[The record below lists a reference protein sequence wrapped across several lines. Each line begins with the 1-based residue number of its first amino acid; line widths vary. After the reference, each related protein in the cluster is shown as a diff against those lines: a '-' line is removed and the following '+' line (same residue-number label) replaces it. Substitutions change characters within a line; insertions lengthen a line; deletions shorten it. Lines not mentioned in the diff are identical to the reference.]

1 MDQRKRSSKPD
12 RGPVSPGRPAPLP
25 SASAPPDNETLA
37 SFGQLYAHSP
47 YVAFLLGVDGRLLA
61 INPHGRELLGPAAV
75 AGALAASLYAPWA
88 ATASLNDALD
98 LSRING
104 FWRGEFDMFDA
115 HGGLLAM
122 SQVIEWRPAVP
133 GAASVGLF
141 LCLSF
146 DLADYDVF
154 ESQLRFKRLFDHH
167 PHPMWVYALDSL
179 RFLVVNQAAIRTYG
193 YSEEEFLAMTI
204 EDIRPPEEL
213 PRLRDNLAAAPRRGG
228 ERAGCW
234 THRRK
239 DGSLLQAE
247 VSSHSVTIAGRAARF
262 VLCHDVTAQLKT
274 EAELY
279 ASRELMQLIINQMPH
294 QIFWKDLAARYQGCN
309 SVFARAAGL
318 ARNEDVVGKSDDEFP
333 WSHNAVRIR
342 ADDRAIVSSDRAQLN
357 REEYMDQPDGRR
369 QWFLINKA
377 PLHDRAG
384 SIIGVLGTI
393 EDISERKRAEL
404 VMQLQARAL
413 DASVNA
419 IAIVSSTPEGDQID
433 YVNPAFVQ
441 LTGYAADEVRRRSLL
456 LLDGDGDLAQ
466 RAALESAL
474 RSPHDATIL
483 QRLRDKHGQPFWAKL
498 HVAPVHA
505 DDQNVSHHVCV
516 LTDMTDTMRYQQQL
530 EHQAN
535 YDALTDLPNRNLLAD
550 RLEQAIGY
558 AQRYQHAVWVAF
570 IDLDNFKLVN
580 DSLGHQHGDELLRT
594 VAGRLRAC
602 VRDSD
607 TVARLGG
614 DEFTLLLMETP
625 DTPAAASLLQR
636 VLEAVTAPVVLGG
649 RQHTITCS
657 IGVSVCPQDGVDAQ
671 QLLRQADLAM
681 YRAKET
687 GRNQIQF
694 YEAAMHARVHERTLI
709 EAELRHALERGELSL
724 HYQPKVSLLS
734 GEMMGLEAL
743 LRWQHPT
750 LGMVA
755 PARFIGVAE
764 ETGLIVPIGRW
775 VVRAACAQCQA
786 WQAAGLAPQRVAVNL
801 SMRQFSDP
809 GLVDDILAALA
820 DSGLKPSLLE
830 LELTESLMMHN
841 VGAAVEV
848 MARLKKLGVSL
859 SIDDFGTGYS
869 SLAYLRLFPV
879 DYLKIDQSFVRDMLA
894 NPNVASIVRS
904 IIGLAHSLDF
914 KVVAE
919 GVETEAQLAYLRR
932 YQCDEMQGYLFSRPL
947 PADGIAGLLRQ
958 EAGLAPAEQPDQG
971 QRTLLLLDDEPN
983 VLSALNRLLRR
994 DGYTILRANTADE
1007 AFSLLASH
1015 DVQVV
1020 VSDQRMPGMNGTE
1033 FLRRVKQLY
1042 PGTVRII
1049 LSGYTELESVLNAI
1063 NCGEIYRFYTKPWD
1077 DTEMRDN
1084 IREAFQYHQLIHCQL
1099 STG

>member
-1 MDQRKRSSKPD
+1 MDQRKRSSTPD
-12 RGPVSPGRPAPLP
+12 HEPVPTGRQAPLSP
-25 SASAPPDNETLA
+25 ASAPPDKETLA

-47 YVAFLLGVDGRLLA
+47 YVAFLLGADGRLLA
-61 INPHGRELLGPAAV
+61 INPYGSQLLGPAA
-75 AGALAASLYAPWA
+75 APGAPVASLYAPWA
-88 ATASLNDALD
+88 ASASLNDALD

-104 FWRGEFDMFDA
+104 CWRGEFDMLDP

-122 SQVIEWRPAVP
+122 SQVIEWRPAGQGVE
-133 GAASVGLF
+133 GDGLF

-167 PHPMWVYALDSL
+167 PHPMWVYELDSL
-179 RFLVVNQAAIRTYG
+179 RFLVVNQAAVREYG
-193 YSEEEFLAMTI
+193 YSEAEFLAMTI
-204 EDIRPPEEL
+204 EDIRPAEEL
-213 PRLRDNLAAAPRRGG
+213 PRLHDNLANAPRRGG

-234 THRRK
+234 THCRK
-239 DGSLLQAE
+239 DGSLIQVE

-262 VLCHDVTAQLKT
+262 VLCHDVTAQLKM

-279 ASRELMQLIINQMPH
+279 ASRELKQLIINQMPH
-294 QIFWKDLAARYQGCN
+294 QIFWKDLSARYKGCN

-318 ARNEDVVGKSDDEFP
+318 ERNEDVVGKTDDEFP

-342 ADDRAIVSSDRAQLN
+342 ADDREIVSSGQAQLN

-384 SIIGVLGTI
+384 RIIGVLGTI
-393 EDISERKRAEL
+393 EDITERKRAEL

-419 IAIVSSTPEGDQID
+419 IAIVSNTPEGDQID

-441 LTGYAADEVRRRSLL
+441 LTGYAEDEVRRRSLL
-456 LLDGDGDLAQ
+456 LLDGDGDQAQ

-474 RSPHDATIL
+474 CSPHDATIL
-483 QRLRDKHGQPFWAKL
+483 QHLRDKHGQPFWAKL

-505 DDQNVSHHVCV
+505 DDDSVSHHVCV
-516 LTDMTDTMRYQQQL
+516 LTDMTDTIRYQQQL

-594 VAGRLRAC
+594 VAERLRAC

-625 DTPAAASLLQR
+625 HTPAAASLLRR
-636 VLEAVTAPVVLGG
+636 VLEAVTAPVVLGS

-681 YRAKET
+681 YRAKEA

-694 YEAAMHARVHERTLI
+694 YEAAMHARVNERTLI

-724 HYQPKVSLLS
+724 HFQPKVKLLS
-734 GEMMGLEAL
+734 GEMTGLEAL
-743 LRWQHPT
+743 LRWHHPT

-755 PARFIGVAE
+755 PTRFIGVAE

-809 GLVDDILAALA
+809 GLVDDIIAALD
-820 DSGLKPSLLE
+820 DSGLKPQWLE

-848 MARLKKLGVSL
+848 MTRLKKLGVSL

-894 NPNVASIVRS
+894 NPNVAAIVRS
-904 IIGLAHSLDF
+904 IISLAHSLDF

-932 YQCDEMQGYLFSRPL
+932 YQCDEMQGYLFSRPQ
-947 PADGIAGLLRQ
+947 PADGIASLLGQ
-958 EAGLAPAEQPDQG
+958 EAALPQPVRPEQG

-983 VLSALNRLLRR
+983 VLAALNRLLRR

-1007 AFSLLASH
+1007 AFALLASH

-1020 VSDQRMPGMNGTE
+1020 VSDQRMPGMQGTE

-1049 LSGYTELESVLNAI
+1049 LSGYTELESVLSAI
-1063 NCGEIYRFYTKPWD
+1063 NSGEIYRFYTKPWN

-1084 IREAFQYHQLIHCQL
+1084 IREAFQYHQLIHCQF
-1099 STG
+1099 SPG

>member
-1 MDQRKRSSKPD
+1 MVR
-12 RGPVSPGRPAPLP
+12 RPAPSP
-25 SASAPPDNETLA
+25 TETPG
-37 SFGQLYAHSP
+37 FDQLFAHSP
-47 YVAFLLGVDGRLLA
+47 YLAFLLNVDGRLLA
-61 INPHGRELLGPAAV
+61 INPYGRGLLGPAAV
-75 AGALAASLYAPWA
+75 VGACASGLYAPWA
-88 ATASLNDALD
+88 ATVVLDDALA

-104 FWRGEFDMFDA
+104 FWRGELDMLDGQ
-115 HGGLLAM
+115 GGVLAM
-122 SQVIEWRPAVP
+122 SQLIEWRA
-133 GAASVGLF
+133 GADGAGQF

-154 ESQLRFKRLFDHH
+154 ESQLRFKRLFDQH
-167 PHPMWVYALDSL
+167 PHPMWVYELASL
-179 RFLVVNQAAIRTYG
+179 RFLVVNQAAIRQYG
-193 YSEEEFLAMTI
+193 YSEAEFLAMTI

-213 PRLRDNLAAAPRRGG
+213 PRLQDNLAGAPRRGA

-239 DGSLLQAE
+239 DGSLLQVE
-247 VSSHSVTIAGRAARF
+247 VSSHSVTIAGKAARF
-262 VLCHDVTAQLKT
+262 VLCHDVTAQLRT
-274 EAELY
+274 EAALY
-279 ASRELMQLIINQMPH
+279 ASRELKQLIINQMPH

-318 ARNEDVVGKSDDEFP
+318 ARNEDVVGKTDDDFP
-333 WSHNAVRIR
+333 WSHNAPRIR
-342 ADDRAIVSSDRAQLN
+342 ADDSAIVSTGQPLLN
-357 REEYMDQPDGRR
+357 REEYMDQPDGRH
-369 QWFLINKA
+369 WYLINKA

-384 SIIGVLGTI
+384 AIIGVLGTI

-419 IAIVSSTPEGDQID
+419 IAIVASTPEGDQIE

-441 LTGYAADEVRRRSLL
+441 LTGYGEQEVRRRSLL
-456 LLDGDGDLAQ
+456 LLDGDGDPAQ
-466 RAALESAL
+466 HAALRAALD
-474 RSPHDATIL
+474 SPHEATIL
-483 QRLRDKHGQPFWAKL
+483 QRYRDKHGQLFWAKL

-505 DDQNVSHHVCV
+505 YDEHVSHHVCV

-530 EHQAN
+530 EHQASH
-535 YDALTDLPNRNLLAD
+535 DALTDLPNRNLLAD

-558 AQRYQHAVWVAF
+558 AQRYQHAVWIAF

-580 DSLGHQHGDELLRT
+580 DSLGHQQGDVLLRT
-594 VAGRLRAC
+594 VAARLRAC

-625 DTPAAASLLQR
+625 ETPAAASLLRR
-636 VLEAVTAPVVLGG
+636 VLEAVTAPVTLDG

-681 YRAKET
+681 YRAKEA

-724 HYQPKVSLLS
+724 HYQPKLSLRS
-734 GEMMGLEAL
+734 GEMLGLEAL

-755 PARFIGVAE
+755 PARFISVAE

-775 VVRAACAQCQA
+775 VVRAACQQNQA
-786 WQAAGLAPQRVAVNL
+786 WQRAGLAPQRIAVNL

-809 GLVDDILAALA
+809 GLVDGIIAALA
-820 DSGLKPSLLE
+820 DSGLKPHLLE

-841 VGAAVEV
+841 VDAAVEV
-848 MARLKKLGVSL
+848 LARLKKLGVAL

-879 DYLKIDQSFVRDMLA
+879 DYLKIDQSFVRDMLGD
-894 NPNVASIVRS
+894 PNVAAIVRS
-904 IIGLAHSLDF
+904 IIALAHSLDF

-947 PADGIAGLLRQ
+947 SADGIAGLLRQ
-958 EAGLAPAEQPDQG
+958 EAGLPAAVQG
-971 QRTLLLLDDEPN
+971 GEGERTLLLLDDEPN
-983 VLSALNRLLRR
+983 VLSALTRLLRR
-994 DGYTILRANTADE
+994 DGYTILRATTADQ
-1007 AFSLLASH
+1007 AFELLAIH
-1015 DVQVV
+1015 EVQVV
-1020 VSDQRMPGMNGTE
+1020 VSDQRMPGMHGTE
-1033 FLRRVKQLY
+1033 FLSRVKQVY

-1077 DTEMRDN
+1077 DMEMRDN
-1084 IREAFQYHQLIHCQL
+1084 IREAFQYHQLIHGQL
-1099 STG
+1099 STD